1 MKRRGG
7 SGPVSGPLEI
17 KAGGTGWQ
25 LVSMLSSAVAVTRLA
40 REHNHVAAVAGWCL
54 LGLLL
59 LAVLLTAARMVRL
72 KALGTLLRLDDAGI
86 TGADGRTAG
95 WGEIAEVREVK
106 GDGLAFLPATPAELP
121 VFAPVLFSAS
131 ARGVARR
138 RTERY
143 GTPLVLFPVALDAS
157 KEDIVGAVRRFG
169 GGIPLTGADGQALTA

>member
-25 LVSMLSSAVAVTRLA
+25 LVSVLSSAVGVTRLA

-54 LGLLL
+54 MGLL

-72 KALGTLLRLDDAGI
+72 KAQGALLRLDDAGI

-106 GDGLAFLPATPAELP
+106 GNGLAFLPAAPAELP
-121 VFAPVLFSAS
+121 VFAPVLFPAS

-138 RTERY
+138 RTERF

-157 KEDIVGAVRRFG
+157 KEDIVAAVRRFG
-169 GGIPLTGADGQALTA
+169 GGIPVTGADGQTLTA